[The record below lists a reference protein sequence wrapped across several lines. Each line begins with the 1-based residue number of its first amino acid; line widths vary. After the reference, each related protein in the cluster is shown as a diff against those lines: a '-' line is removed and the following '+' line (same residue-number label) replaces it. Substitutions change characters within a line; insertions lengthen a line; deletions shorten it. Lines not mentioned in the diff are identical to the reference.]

1 MAIYKVVDID
11 DKPVKTNLALH
22 PGKVLGEELEAREI
36 LQKDFAKKIGLQ
48 PPHLSDLIKGKRNIS
63 AILAL
68 KLEKELAID
77 AGSWLRLQ
85 MAYDLFMAKKEL
97 EKA

>member
-1 MAIYKVVDID
+1 MSIYKVLGPD
-11 DKPVKTNLALH
+11 DKPVKTNVTLH

-36 LQKDFAKKIGLQ
+36 LQRDFAKKVGLQ
-48 PPHLSDLIKGKRNIS
+48 APHLSDLIRGKRHIS
-63 AILAL
+63 ARLAL
-68 KLEKELAID
+68 KLERELGIE

-97 EKA
+97 EQA